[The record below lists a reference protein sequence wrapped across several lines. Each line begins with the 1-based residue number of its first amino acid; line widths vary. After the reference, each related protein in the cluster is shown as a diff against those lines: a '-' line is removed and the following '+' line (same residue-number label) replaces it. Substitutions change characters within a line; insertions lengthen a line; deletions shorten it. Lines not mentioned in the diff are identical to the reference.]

1 VLCEK
6 PLAMNAAEAEEM
18 ANAAEHEGV
27 HLMEAF
33 MYRFHPRI
41 RAFVESVQDPLYVH
55 ARFGFR
61 LDAPLDF
68 RLVSSLGGGA
78 LLDVGCYT
86 VNVAGW
92 ILGEPD
98 DVSAKFRRDAS
109 SEEAVDM
116 TVTAL
121 LHFPAGAT
129 ASVWASFESP
139 EEQSLMVVER
149 ERTQHIER
157 PFSPRD
163 SENPYQL
170 MVESFADS
178 VFENRPVEIPPS
190 ESVANMKVL
199 DAIRQAAKGSP

>member
-1 VLCEK
+1 MNPRVTVLATLHVVQGAEK
-6 PLAMNAAEAEEM
+6 RIGN
-18 ANAAEHEGV
+18 V
-27 HLMEAF
+27 H
-33 MYRFHPRI
+33 
-41 RAFVESVQDPLYVH
+41 DPMYVH

-61 LDAPLDF
+61 LDAPLDY

-86 VNVAGW
+86 VSATRW
-92 ILGEPD
+92 IMGEPD

-139 EEQSLMVVER
+139 EEQALMVVER

-157 PFSPRD
+157 PFNPRD
-163 SENPYQL
+163 SDNPYQL

-178 VFENRPVEIPPS
+178 VFEDRPVEIPPS

-199 DAIRQAAKGSP
+199 DRIREAATSIP